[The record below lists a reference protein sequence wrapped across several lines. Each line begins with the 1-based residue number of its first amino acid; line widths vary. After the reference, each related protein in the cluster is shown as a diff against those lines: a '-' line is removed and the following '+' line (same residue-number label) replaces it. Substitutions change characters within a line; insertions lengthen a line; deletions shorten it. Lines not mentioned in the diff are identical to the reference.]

1 MMVRAAA
8 MEDMGHKL
16 DRIANLLE
24 ALVASQVNVQAA
36 STQGAPAA
44 TETPNSVPPPS
55 PAEPSEETGGEA
67 QTAEAVPVTV
77 ARPVAKSHASAA
89 VPSTRISHRP
99 PLQGKFLRVVRPKK
113 PLQTYHQFSESY
125 SAAPSVEEDDT
136 FIVKKAE

>member
-1 MMVRAAA
+1 MVRAAA
-8 MEDMGHKL
+8 MDDMGHKL

-36 STQGAPAA
+36 SAHAA

-55 PAEPSEETGGEA
+55 PAEPSEESGGEA
-67 QTAEAVPVTV
+67 QTAEPVQVSV
-77 ARPVAKSHASAA
+77 ARPVTKSHASAA

>member
-1 MMVRAAA
+1 MVRAAA

-36 STQGAPAA
+36 GTQEAPAP

-55 PAEPSEETGGEA
+55 PAEPSEESGGEA
-67 QTAEAVPVTV
+67 QTAEPVQVSV